1 MAVQVESPSLARF
14 AWLSV
19 LAAILTIALKTV
31 AYLLTGSVGLLS
43 DALESLVNLVGALMT
58 LSMLTIAM
66 RPADEDHA
74 YGHTKAEY
82 FASGLEGALILAA
95 AISIA
100 VTAVQRLLA
109 PQPLEQIGLGLGL
122 SVLASLINLGV
133 ALVLF
138 RLGKRYH
145 SIALEADA
153 RHLMTDVWTSAGVL
167 LGVGATVLT
176 GIQAFD
182 PLVALAVSVNILWS
196 GFGLVRRS
204 VLGLMDTALPAEDQQ
219 AIQQV
224 LDRYR
229 PLGVEFHAVRTRQA
243 GTRRFV
249 SLHVLVPG
257 RWTVKRGHRL
267 VEEIETDIEQT
278 LPNITVFT
286 HLESL
291 EDPASWNDLAL
302 DRPDRKKNTR
312 TKSAQ

>member
-1 MAVQVESPSLARF
+1 MAAQVESPSLARF

-19 LAAILTIALKTV
+19 LAAILTITLKTV

-43 DALESLVNLVGALMT
+43 DALESLVNLVAALMT

-100 VTAVQRLLA
+100 VAAVQRLLV
-109 PQPLEQIGLGLGL
+109 PQPLEQVGLGLGL

-133 ALVLF
+133 ALILF
-138 RLGKRYH
+138 RVGKRYK

-153 RHLMTDVWTSAGVL
+153 QHLMTDVWTSVGVL
-167 LGVGATVLT
+167 IGVGAAVLT
-176 GIQAFD
+176 GVQAFD
-182 PLVALAVSVNILWS
+182 PLVALAVSANILWS
-196 GFGLVRRS
+196 GFSLVRRS

-219 AIQQV
+219 TIQQV

-243 GTRRFV
+243 GARRFV

-267 VEEIETDIEQT
+267 LEEIETDIERA

-302 DRPDRKKNTR
+302 DRPDRKQDAK
-312 TKSAQ
+312 TKSPQ